1 MAAKLFWLM
10 VIVTLGIVGA
20 YFTGFTNLFPAAF
33 VSLIIAA
40 VLAKDAGDSSKKE
53 AVSVKNELTSKV
65 FQLNNV
71 VNDLTKSFKDY
82 KENSNFTLG
91 TLSAVKDE
99 MRVEFKNNIDK
110 LAERMIDF
118 ENSMGQM
125 KRTFSAAFASLDD
138 RVRVIEPKQNGLEPQ
153 LSVDEGGYV
162 ELDKVAE

>member
-1 MAAKLFWLM
+1 VASKLFWLM
-10 VIVTLGIVGA
+10 VVVTLGIVAA
-20 YFTGFTNLFPAAF
+20 YFKGYPNLLPAAT

-40 VLAKDAGDSSKKE
+40 VLAKDAGDSNKKE
-53 AVSVKNELTSKV
+53 VAAVRNDLHEKIFRLD
-65 FQLNNV
+65 NV

-91 TLSAVKDE
+91 TLATVKDE

-138 RVRVIEPKQNGLEPQ
+138 RVRVIEPGQSLAPQ
-153 LSVDEGGYV
+153 ISVEEGGYV
-162 ELDKVAE
+162 ELDKQAE